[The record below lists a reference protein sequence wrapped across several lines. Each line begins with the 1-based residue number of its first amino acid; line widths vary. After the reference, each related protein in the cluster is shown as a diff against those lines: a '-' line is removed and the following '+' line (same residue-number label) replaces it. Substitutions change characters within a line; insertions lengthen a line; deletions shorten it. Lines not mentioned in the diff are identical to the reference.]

1 MDREEDTLES
11 GFHLFDSKMEEPQR
25 AVFLK
30 DWEAFKN
37 FFAKDKRALLEPMDL
52 GSNTAFH
59 VAVGSNDRQ
68 LLTEQLEML
77 SVEER
82 WRALRKKNANGDT
95 LLHVAAS
102 CKDIDIVDVLLR
114 YEEEVQP
121 PLDDEETEDS
131 EVREVPLLE
140 LRNVLRETPV
150 FAAAKEVNLKM
161 LQHVWLTCR
170 CISADM

>member
-1 MDREEDTLES
+1 
-11 GFHLFDSKMEEPQR
+11 
-25 AVFLK
+25 
-30 DWEAFKN
+30 
-37 FFAKDKRALLEPMDL
+37 
-52 GSNTAFH
+52 
-59 VAVGSNDRQ
+59 
-68 LLTEQLEML
+68 ML

-82 WRALRKKNANGDT
+82 RRALRKKNANGDT

-150 FAAAKEVNLKM
+150 FAAAKEGNLKM